1 MFEIK
6 MKAFKFSSES
16 SNPDNFSKAH
26 NPPFPITGFFGAS
39 TLNISA
45 FYHNLRWEAHW
56 DFKIKF
62 TE

>member
-6 MKAFKFSSES
+6 MKAFKLSLKS

-26 NPPFPITGFFGAS
+26 NPPFPITIFLGVS

-45 FYHNLRWEAHW
+45 FYHNL
-56 DFKIKF
+56 
-62 TE
+62 